1 MSSKLRAIAE
11 ETAQIIEFGRY
22 QAPDGVAVVLADDIA
37 AAVAGTRLY
46 LPGDV
51 VAAPIPASGKPALEV
66 TGETTL
72 AAARRVGGDV
82 VCLVFASAR
91 KPGGG
96 FLNGA
101 QAQEESL
108 ARASALYACLSAAP
122 EFYAFHRQHA
132 DLCYSDRVIY
142 SPAVPVFRDDDG
154 LLLASPY
161 RVSFLTAAAPN
172 QAAITAS
179 QPEAC
184 ANVPAALRT
193 RTARVLEIAAAN
205 GHRGWCS
212 APGGVACLAT
222 TRPWSPNRLPSRST
236 ERAGSSRSSLP
247 SMTGSQARRSTGRSP
262 PSFLSRAIQAAGRRG
277 LGANS
282 RRALLPAPRVRNAAG
297 GYAQ

>member
-1 MSSKLRAIAE
+1 MAE
-11 ETAQIIEFGRY
+11 ETVQIIESGRY
-22 QAPDGVAVVLADDIA
+22 QAPGGGVVLLAGDIA

-46 LPGDV
+46 LPGKM
-51 VAAPIPASGKPALEV
+51 VAPTMPASGRPALEV

-108 ARASALYACLSAAP
+108 ARASALYACLRAAP
-122 EFYAFHRQHA
+122 EFYAFHERHA

-161 RVSFLTAAAPN
+161 QVSFLTAAAPN
-172 QAAITAS
+172 RAAITAN
-179 QPEAC
+179 QPEA
-184 ANVPAALRT
+184 ADTVPAALRT

-205 GHRGWCS
+205 GHR
-212 APGGVACLAT
+212 
-222 TRPWSPNRLPSRST
+222 RLV
-236 ERAGSSRSSLP
+236 
-247 SMTGSQARRSTGRSP
+247 
-262 PSFLSRAIQAAGRRG
+262 
-277 LGANS
+277 LGAWGCGVFGNDPAIVAES
-282 RRALLPAPRVRNAAG
+282 FALALDRARWFEQIVFAVHDQQPGAPVYRAFASVF
-297 GYAQ
+297 AQ